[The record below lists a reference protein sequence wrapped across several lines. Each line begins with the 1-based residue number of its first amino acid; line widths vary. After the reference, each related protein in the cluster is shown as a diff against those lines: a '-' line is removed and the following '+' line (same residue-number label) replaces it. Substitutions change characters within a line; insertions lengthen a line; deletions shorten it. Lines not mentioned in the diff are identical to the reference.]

1 MSDTLDRS
9 NFRRKRTVQRRRRI
23 ERLASEL
30 AKFSPDFVDDFLQRM
45 IVDAG
50 PHDETRRDIADFAD
64 ELRDAMPQHR
74 KRHMVT

>member
-9 NFRRKRTVQRRRRI
+9 NFRRERTVQRRRRV

-30 AKFSPDFVDDFLQRM
+30 ARLSPDFVDDFLQRM

-50 PHDETRRDIADFAD
+50 SHDEIRRDLADFAD

-74 KRHMVT
+74 KHHMVT